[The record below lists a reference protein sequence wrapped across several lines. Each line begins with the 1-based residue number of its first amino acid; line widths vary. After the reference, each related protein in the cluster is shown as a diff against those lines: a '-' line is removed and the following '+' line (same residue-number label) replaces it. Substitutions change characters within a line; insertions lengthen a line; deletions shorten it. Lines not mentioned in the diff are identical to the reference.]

1 MLAKT
6 LSSSFCSTNNRVFD
20 RASSSSS
27 SNDNSGGGE
36 LGNGLQTKVSVILKS
51 AKLLDL

>member
-6 LSSSFCSTNNRVFD
+6 LSSSFCSTNNRGID

-27 SNDNSGGGE
+27 SNNNSGGGKLE
-36 LGNGLQTKVSVILKS
+36 NGLQTKVSITLKS
-51 AKLLDL
+51 TKLLDL